1 MVDDVSFTLDNF
13 MRKTERDLE
22 TLIMILDDLA
32 TDFKGTV
39 RKLKQNISDIEQLTQ
54 T

>member
-1 MVDDVSFTLDNF
+1 
-13 MRKTERDLE
+13 
-22 TLIMILDDLA
+22 MILDDLA

-54 T
+54 TLNKRLKEIEDLELNSRRKS